1 MVHDIESEVVVHAL
15 KMWRHY
21 LLGKR
26 FLLLRDNTYV
36 KNMFT
41 QSRLNSIQAR
51 WMAFLS
57 EFDFE
62 VKHIKGKENRVA
74 DALSQRTHEVYE
86 VTMSQLEG
94 DLLNRIKIVS
104 INDVGYGNILN

>member
-1 MVHDIESEVVVHAL
+1 MAPLPVREKVH
-15 KMWRHY
+15 
-21 LLGKR
+21 LLT
-26 FLLLRDNTYV
+26 DNSCV

-41 QSRLNSIQAR
+41 QSGLNVRQAR

-74 DALSQRTHEVYE
+74 DALSRRTHEVYE
-86 VTMSQLEG
+86 ITVSQLES
-94 DLLNRIKIVS
+94 DLVNRIKEACIHDAEYE
-104 INDVGYGNILN
+104 NLLNKLLKDEVNLNGT

>member
-1 MVHDIESEVVVHAL
+1 MVCYESRKLKDCERNYVVRDLELPVVVHAL
-15 KMWRHY
+15 KMWCHY

-26 FLLLRDNTYV
+26 FLLLIDNTCV

-41 QSRLNSIQAR
+41 KSGKNGRKVG

-62 VKHIKGKENRVA
+62 LKHIKGKEIGCLMHSFDELMKYMRS
-74 DALSQRTHEVYE
+74 L
-86 VTMSQLEG
+86 
-94 DLLNRIKIVS
+94 
-104 INDVGYGNILN
+104 